1 MGLEARTQIVLVFG
15 TTSIQ
20 QLGVQEWL
28 MKRATLP
35 PTAAS
40 RLQLRFTRNTQ
51 MHPLERYLCSRDSLC
66 LLVMSSPA

>member
-1 MGLEARTQIVLVFG
+1 
-15 TTSIQ
+15 
-20 QLGVQEWL
+20 

-40 RLQLRFTRNTQ
+40 RLQLRFTRKTQ
-51 MHPLERYLCSRDSLC
+51 MHPFERYLCSRDSLC